1 MRGGAR
7 VLELTA
13 LAAVPAAL
21 MWCLLTDVA
30 SPSLLTSAMTLGSL
44 AAMALRFEGRR
55 PAMRQLMPTI
65 VLAAAAAAGRV
76 LFAPFPNVK
85 PVSAITIIAGACLGR
100 TSGFAV
106 GALAALASNFF
117 FGQGEWTPL
126 QMYAWGLI
134 GYVAGVMG
142 EVGLA
147 DEDGPFRGRLV
158 YVWGLLSAFVYGLVM
173 NGWYVIGYV
182 RPIAWPTVAAAFA
195 GGIPLDAVHGVSTVI
210 FLMLMWGPQRRSI
223 KRVIA
228 KYGLG

>member
-1 MRGGAR
+1 MSKPAR
-7 VLELTA
+7 RPSRRPDAEKTALLVIVVNALQIAMMILIIALGFLVPDLSLSRRTLTA
-13 LAAVPAAL
+13 I
-21 MWCLLTDVA
+21 
-30 SPSLLTSAMTLGSL
+30 
-44 AAMALRFEGRR
+44 F
-55 PAMRQLMPTI
+55 
-65 VLAAAAAAGRV
+65 LAAAV
-76 LFAPFPNVK
+76 V
-85 PVSAITIIAGACLGR
+85 VIAGACLGR

-158 YVWGLLSAFVYGLVM
+158 YVWWLLSAFVYGLVM